1 MKEFFRPLNLS
12 QNLIEYDWILWP
24 IEQIWTGSDS
34 LGAFSEGK
42 WRFLDKWHAELWRT
56 LQVLTFQA
64 KPGKEFNW
72 ILDFTKDLEFNF
84 TFAQW
89 ILVPQTM
96 LNEWPN
102 KKLANLITILGPFLH
117 FFLTIYHSVEWSI
130 DFLILLSPQPKNIQE
145 YRIEDD
151 WNNYL
156 SDDGSVCIFQNNC
169 VYIFNTCGSYSR
181 VMTEWA
187 FALIKYCQTQQMGG
201 GTISVWRKV

>member
-84 TFAQW
+84 TFAQL

-96 LNEWPN
+96 LNKWPN
-102 KKLANLITILGPFLH
+102 RKLANLITILGPFLH
-117 FFLTIYHSVEWSI
+117 FFLTIYHSVWWSYI
-130 DFLILLSPQPKNIQE
+130 RKPLILFIIIMAAMWTTTGFFFKSDFRNHDIIASQHHIATLDSPEMN
-145 YRIEDD
+145 
-151 WNNYL
+151 
-156 SDDGSVCIFQNNC
+156 
-169 VYIFNTCGSYSR
+169 YIFLAGDAIHYTVVPHILSKW
-181 VMTEWA
+181 E
-187 FALIKYCQTQQMGG
+187 
-201 GTISVWRKV
+201 

>member
-1 MKEFFRPLNLS
+1 MTEFECR
-12 QNLIEYDWILWP
+12 LWP

-72 ILDFTKDLEFNF
+72 ILDFTKDLEINF

-96 LNEWPN
+96 LNKWPN
-102 KKLANLITILGPFLH
+102 RKLANLITILGPFLH
-117 FFLTIYHSVEWSI
+117 FFLTIYHSVRLSAPKCTSI
-130 DFLILLSPQPKNIQE
+130 PAGAISLKHFISLL
-145 YRIEDD
+145 
-151 WNNYL
+151 L
-156 SDDGSVCIFQNNC
+156 
-169 VYIFNTCGSYSR
+169 
-181 VMTEWA
+181 
-187 FALIKYCQTQQMGG
+187 
-201 GTISVWRKV
+201 